1 MPPTMGVFRHYPAG
15 AETADLSWRLR
26 SRVCKEICVVRLRSL
41 VAFGFA
47 AGLLANAT
55 ACAGRIAAPPAPGA
69 STEPRASW
77 VIKAGTEA
85 GFEREVCRSDRDQRC
100 VLPAS
105 TEGRP
110 MNVVVSVYLYPAD
123 GPTTYSGAF
132 LSGFTQSAGG
142 KGRETKIDYTI
153 DPDRRPSY
161 VSTSG
166 RVTSVPG
173 KYEFRMALFAQVP
186 GHSDPHQFQQVI
198 PVEVTAP
205 RTT

>member
-1 MPPTMGVFRHYPAG
+1 VPPTTGVLGNIQPKPKPLTFSFGCGPAY
-15 AETADLSWRLR
+15 AE
-26 SRVCKEICVVRLRSL
+26 EICVVRLRSL

-47 AGLLANAT
+47 AGVLTNAI
-55 ACAGRIAAPPAPGA
+55 ACAGRIAAPPAPGP

-77 VIKAGTEA
+77 IIKAGTEA

-142 KGRETKIDYTI
+142 KGRETKIDYI
-153 DPDRRPSY
+153 VDPDRRPSY

-198 PVEVTAP
+198 PVEVAAP